1 MTEVTVID
9 VIGYI
14 VIFVGVVF
22 DLLGAIGL
30 VRFPDVYNR
39 LQSATK
45 SVTLGTFGIM
55 IGILIVTGFTPLGIK
70 ALICGV
76 FLLLTAPVSAHALSR
91 GSLRFGAKMWKGTV
105 IDAYGKD
112 KLGGPQ
118 IESEEGEAKESK
130 EKEDEVA

>member
-1 MTEVTVID
+1 MISVLD

-14 VIFVGVVF
+14 IIGVGVLF

-30 VRFPDVYNR
+30 VRLPDVYNR

-55 IGILIVTGFTPLGIK
+55 IGILIIKGFTPLGIK
-70 ALICGV
+70 AFICGV
-76 FLLLTAPVSAHALSR
+76 FLLLTAPVSAHALAR

-105 IDAYGKD
+105 TDAYGKD
-112 KLGGPQ
+112 KLGGEQ
-118 IESEEGEAKESK
+118 IETGEKK
-130 EKEDEVA
+130 DEVA

>member
-1 MTEVTVID
+1 MTDIVP

-14 VIFVGVVF
+14 VIAVGVLF
-22 DLLGAIGL
+22 DLLGAVGL
-30 VRFPDVYNR
+30 VRLPDVYNR

-45 SVTLGTFGIM
+45 SVTLGTLGIM
-55 IGILIVTGFTPLGIK
+55 IGIFIVKGLSPLGIK
-70 ALICGV
+70 AIICGV

-105 IDAYGKD
+105 VDAYGKD

-118 IESEEGEAKESK
+118 IESEEAESEETESK
-130 EKEDEVA
+130 ENDDEVA

>member
-1 MTEVTVID
+1 M
-9 VIGYI
+9 
-14 VIFVGVVF
+14 VF

-76 FLLLTAPVSAHALSR
+76 FLLLT
-91 GSLRFGAKMWKGTV
+91 
-105 IDAYGKD
+105 
-112 KLGGPQ
+112 
-118 IESEEGEAKESK
+118 
-130 EKEDEVA
+130 

>member
-1 MTEVTVID
+1 MTDVTVID

-14 VIFVGVVF
+14 VILVGVLF

-55 IGILIVTGFTPLGIK
+55 IGILIVAGFTPLGIK

-105 IDAYGKD
+105 IDSYGKD

-118 IESEEGEAKESK
+118 IESEEGETKENK